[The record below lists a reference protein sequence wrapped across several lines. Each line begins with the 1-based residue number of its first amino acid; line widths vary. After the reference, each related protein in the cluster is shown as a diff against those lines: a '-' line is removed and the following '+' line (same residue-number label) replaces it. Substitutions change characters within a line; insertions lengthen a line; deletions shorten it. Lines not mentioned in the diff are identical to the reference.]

1 MTDQEILNA
10 ICGFFGAATATV
22 ANKLVNSS
30 ATFVTDGIVAGD
42 LLINRTDATSTIVL
56 AIDSETTLSVRDDIF
71 VSGEE
76 YLIAGHLE
84 KRWRFSKQD
93 NLLDQPPLKEE
104 LEETVGSVLG
114 EINAYPPIT
123 SWTLSECYEDI
134 VGGRRSLLLY
144 GSAKN
149 VAQLLLNQW
158 LNEGFSGSVGD
169 LSAENKFSDYSSM
182 YSQIESTFNERL
194 EKLKTAKGKYIKRAT
209 VSDNTA
215 NILST
220 THFWGFRW

>member
-1 MTDQEILNA
+1 
-10 ICGFFGAATATV
+10 
-22 ANKLVNSS
+22 
-30 ATFVTDGIVAGD
+30 
-42 LLINRTDATSTIVL
+42 
-56 AIDSETTLSVRDDIF
+56 
-71 VSGEE
+71 
-76 YLIAGHLE
+76 
-84 KRWRFSKQD
+84 
-93 NLLDQPPLKEE
+93 
-104 LEETVGSVLG
+104 
-114 EINAYPPIT
+114 
-123 SWTLSECYEDI
+123 
-134 VGGRRSLLLY
+134 
-144 GSAKN
+144 